1 MRMALFTSGVA
12 GGYSSRQMPQPK
24 TGNGPWGDAIRY
36 WLRRRNMQQA
46 DLMRAI
52 KEMRHSTTANTI
64 SNASL
69 GRDCHTKTLRIIA
82 AALNVSIDEVLVS
95 PDRKSEAEARKLM
108 IQEITERVVR
118 AVDAPAGL
126 SALPP
131 ALARGVKELGQLT
144 EEAEREA
151 DRQEASRAKTRP
163 KIRRKK

>member
-1 MRMALFTSGVA
+1 MDMALFTTGAV
-12 GGYSSRQMPQPK
+12 GGYSRRQMPQPK

-52 KEMRHSTTANTI
+52 KDMRETTTANTI
-64 SNASL
+64 SNAAL

-95 PDRKSEAEARKLM
+95 PDRKSDAEARKLM

-118 AVDAPAGL
+118 TIDTPIAP
-126 SALPP
+126 SSLPP
-131 ALARGVKELGQLT
+131 SLAHKVKELSQAT
-144 EEAEREA
+144 EDETI
-151 DRQEASRAKTRP
+151 RQESIRARNRP
-163 KIRRKK
+163 KMGRKK